1 MIYIVKT
8 ALTLFIIG
16 WLFFGAW
23 LVFKYAALF
32 GPSHD
37 DPSETVGARSFGVTH
52 IGLVWVGFFALATYF
67 LFR

>member
-23 LVFKYAALF
+23 LVWKYAVLF
-32 GPSHD
+32 GPHRD

>member
-1 MIYIVKT
+1 MIYIIKT

-32 GPSHD
+32 GPHHD